1 MDFRRLNGT
10 MKIVFILN
18 SILLGLG
25 LSMDAFSVSIVDGLS
40 EPHMSRSRMCGIA
53 GIYAFCQFVMPMAGW
68 FCVRTVVRQFVRF
81 QSFIHWIAL
90 FLLCFIG
97 GKMLVKGIRRMKQ
110 DQEERGIPEDTV
122 QAEKDGEKKLSPG
135 IVVLQ
140 GLVTSIDTLSV
151 GFTIAGYGVYDA
163 LLCALTIAAVTFA
176 CCMAGLVFGKKFGEH
191 FNNKASVFGG
201 IILIAT
207 GVEIFIRSFL

>member
-1 MDFRRLNGT
+1 

-25 LSMDAFSVSIVDGLS
+25 LAMDAFSVSIVDGLS
-40 EPHMSRSRMCGIA
+40 EPHMSRGRMCGIA
-53 GIYAFCQFVMPMAGW
+53 GIYAFCQFAMPMAGW
-68 FCVRTVVRQFVRF
+68 FSVRTIVRQFIRF
-81 QSFIHWIAL
+81 QSFIPWIAL

-97 GKMLVKGIRRMKQ
+97 GKMLAKGLRRMKQ
-110 DQEERGIPEDTV
+110 NREGRGAPEDTV
-122 QAEKDGEKKLSPG
+122 QAGKDGEKKLSLG

-140 GLVTSIDTLSV
+140 GLATSVDTLSV

-163 LLCALTIAAVTFA
+163 LLCAVTIAAVTFG

-191 FNNKASVFGG
+191 FDNKASVFGG

-207 GVEIFIRSFL
+207 GLEIFIRSFL